1 MTRRRGSRGGR
12 KVSQKE
18 GSDGQRSTKE
28 PRCAQDQ
35 PQSSS
40 HRVSLPP
47 RPPPAHDS
55 HQDKQQGA
63 DRRTHVPSPIMQ
75 NQLNDPWAGRGYI
88 EYPMDESRVV
98 NPRGPPVGNQQV
110 HPHEFYRQRTPPD
123 YRRHQHS
130 EIAPMRPSF
139 EGRGPPSSRMTSAV
153 QRQRSRSMS
162 PVAGSTRSSGNPALA
177 AASVSSSAAAATRA
191 GESNPDHIGGE
202 NKNEAQQ
209 NKCGNCKRE
218 GHEVKDC
225 VSKIG
230 ATGYVMACPRCNT
243 NKHLYERCPSP
254 HAPAVGTRQREEDDL
269 YYLLTC
275 RQNKPQIRAWTDLVA
290 LVRWTT
296 PSLAAFPWTPAFA
309 LRHHED
315 PIQAAAERDYDYDKH
330 DFGPRGGGRRPDR
343 EALTRRFD
351 PSHPAI
357 PKIPEPTMLIVP
369 ATPQE
374 IESHQRTVAHNST
387 ALVDTVMSDINARAE
402 AMGANSGKLISHSIW

>member
-1 MTRRRGSRGGR
+1 
-12 KVSQKE
+12 
-18 GSDGQRSTKE
+18 
-28 PRCAQDQ
+28 
-35 PQSSS
+35 
-40 HRVSLPP
+40 
-47 RPPPAHDS
+47 
-55 HQDKQQGA
+55 
-63 DRRTHVPSPIMQ
+63 
-75 NQLNDPWAGRGYI
+75 
-88 EYPMDESRVV
+88 
-98 NPRGPPVGNQQV
+98 
-110 HPHEFYRQRTPPD
+110 
-123 YRRHQHS
+123 
-130 EIAPMRPSF
+130 
-139 EGRGPPSSRMTSAV
+139 
-153 QRQRSRSMS
+153 MS